1 MIFIPVLVVMLILGV
16 YLKWLND
23 YGKKKKKKRQTELK
37 NALVDFKSQLNV
49 KK

>member
-1 MIFIPVLVVMLILGV
+1 MVFIPILIVMLVLGV

-23 YGKKKKKKRQTELK
+23 YGRSKRKKRQTDLK

>member
-23 YGKKKKKKRQTELK
+23 YGKPKKKKRQTELK
-37 NALVDFKSQLNV
+37 NALVDFKIQLNV